1 MTTMP
6 YFYLIFKRELNLI
19 PLVGFCLHTQ
29 NSALAIINY
38 LKQIQV
44 KISFVG
50 KWYEYIVINLFIPM
64 GFMGELL

>member
-1 MTTMP
+1 MP

-29 NSALAIINY
+29 SSSVIIVNY

-44 KISFVG
+44 IISFLG

>member
-1 MTTMP
+1 MP
-6 YFYLIFKRELNLI
+6 YFYLILKRELNLFPI
-19 PLVGFCLHTQ
+19 VGFYLYTQ
-29 NSALAIINY
+29 SSSVIIVNY

-44 KISFVG
+44 IISFLG